1 MFAFYLFPCYWDINR
16 KDIMTTQKDL
26 NKDMVALL
34 SSVTDSIQELR
45 KEVIKLRDDLDA
57 DANFVKELEKG
68 LIHCFD
74 EIKDLKFDKMDK
86 SSQNFRNNN
95 FNDRLINLEENKIKV
110 IDEELKRIDTL
121 EQAFNREF

>member
-1 MFAFYLFPCYWDINR
+1 
-16 KDIMTTQKDL
+16 MTNQSDL

-34 SSVTDSIQELR
+34 SSVTDSIHQLR
-45 KEVIKLRDDLDA
+45 NEVVALRSDM
-57 DANFVKELEKG
+57 N
-68 LIHCFD
+68 
-74 EIKDLKFDKMDK
+74 
-86 SSQNFRNNN
+86 SQHMRNDN

>member
-1 MFAFYLFPCYWDINR
+1 
-16 KDIMTTQKDL
+16 MTSQKDL

-34 SSVTDSIQELR
+34 SSIHDRIQELR
-45 KEVIKLRDDLDA
+45 SEVVALRSDM
-57 DANFVKELEKG
+57 N
-68 LIHCFD
+68 
-74 EIKDLKFDKMDK
+74 
-86 SSQNFRNNN
+86 SQHMRNDN

>member
-1 MFAFYLFPCYWDINR
+1 
-16 KDIMTTQKDL
+16 MTSQKDL

-74 EIKDLKFDKMDK
+74 EIKDLKFDKIDK
-86 SSQNFRNNN
+86 SSQNVRNDN

>member
-1 MFAFYLFPCYWDINR
+1 
-16 KDIMTTQKDL
+16 MTTQKDL

-45 KEVIKLRDDLDA
+45 KAVVNI
-57 DANFVKELEKG
+57 NN
-68 LIHCFD
+68 
-74 EIKDLKFDKMDK
+74 EIRDLKFDKMDK
-86 SSQNFRNNN
+86 SSQNFRNDN

>member
-1 MFAFYLFPCYWDINR
+1 
-16 KDIMTTQKDL
+16 MTTQNNI

-68 LIHCFD
+68 LINCFD

-86 SSQNFRNNN
+86 SSQNFRNDN
-95 FNDRLINLEENKIKV
+95 FNDRLINLEENKIKI

>member
-1 MFAFYLFPCYWDINR
+1 
-16 KDIMTTQKDL
+16 MTTQKDL

-68 LIHCFD
+68 LINCFD

-86 SSQNFRNNN
+86 SSQNVRNDN
-95 FNDRLINLEENKIKV
+95 FNYRLINLEENKIKV
-110 IDEELKRIDTL
+110 IDEELKRIDML
-121 EQAFNREF
+121 ETAFNREL